1 MPVGLRQVVHQR
13 LLHEIPHEEVLHQL
27 QREGGD
33 DPDGGYEWSD
43 GQETGFQKRRQTE
56 EHDEESGLQQ
66 SQTRAYNTGV
76 NATTQLHF
84 SFGLFGGFLAVS
96 FFFLPEFDS
105 SSIFNLCLSCQC
117 KGKVAQASTKIV

>member
-33 DPDGGYEWSD
+33 DPDGGHEWSD

-76 NATTQLHF
+76 NATTQLH
-84 SFGLFGGFLAVS
+84 SCFGLFGGFLAVS
-96 FFFLPEFDS
+96 FSDS
-105 SSIFNLCLSCQC
+105 NLIQI
-117 KGKVAQASTKIV
+117 Q